1 MKVGTFNCR
10 GLGADVKRRHISE
23 LIRFEE
29 LDFIAIQESKLEMC
43 DSALCAQLWG
53 STEFEWFASLSQ
65 GRSGG
70 LLSIWN
76 SNQGK
81 LVFTFSGSGFHGVCL
96 QWGVDAYR
104 CVVVNVY
111 SPCQLVD
118 KRRLGGEIIMSKRG
132 FGSCLWCIVGDF
144 NTVRR
149 LDERKGG
156 IGDYGAWDMEDFNS
170 FVRDME
176 LIDVPLVGKRFTW
189 FRSDGSMMSR
199 LDRVLVS
206 ESWSAH

>member
-1 MKVGTFNCR
+1 MRVGTFNCR
-10 GLGADVKRRHISE
+10 GLGGDVKRRHISE
-23 LIRFEE
+23 LIRSEE

-43 DSALCAQLWG
+43 NREFCAHLWG
-53 STEFEWFASLSQ
+53 STEFEWFASPSQ

-76 SNQGK
+76 SNRGK
-81 LVFTFSGSGFHGVCL
+81 LLFTFSGSSFHGVYL
-96 QWGVDAYR
+96 RWGVDAYS

-111 SPCQLVD
+111 SRCQLVD
-118 KRRLGGEIIMSKRG
+118 KRQLWEELIMSKHG
-132 FGSCLWCIVGDF
+132 FGSCCWCIVGDF

-149 LDERKGG
+149 LDERKGVT
-156 IGDYGAWDMEDFNS
+156 GDYGARDMEEFNS
-170 FVRDME
+170 FIRNME
-176 LIDVPLVGKRFTW
+176 LIDVPLVGKRFT

-199 LDRVLVS
+199 LDRVLVL